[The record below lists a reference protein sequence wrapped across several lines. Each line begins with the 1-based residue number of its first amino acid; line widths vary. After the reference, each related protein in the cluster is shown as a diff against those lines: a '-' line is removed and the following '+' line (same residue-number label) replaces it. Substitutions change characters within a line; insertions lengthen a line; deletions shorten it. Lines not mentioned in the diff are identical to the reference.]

1 MYLAKTPAWLQKLY
15 PSLTWR
21 MPSEEKELF
30 LTFDDGPHQTITP
43 FVLDVL
49 KQYDA
54 KATFFCLGK
63 NVTEN
68 KGVYKRL
75 LKEGHAVGNH
85 TFSHLNGW
93 KVSDEMY
100 INDVIKAR
108 KMIDSKLFR
117 PPYGRIGRFQI
128 QQLKKVFNII
138 MWDVLSADFDTK
150 ISPQQCLKNAIS
162 GAKPGSIIVFHDS
175 EKAFSR
181 LEYVLP
187 KALNHFREMGYNFR
201 TISF

>member
-1 MYLAKTPAWLQKLY
+1 
-15 PSLTWR
+15 